1 MVYDRPEV
9 IALQGGLG
17 DRVGVGDFGMAID
30 LSQNYTLLNVSN
42 LYPRVDFSVRFDMLE
57 SPLLM

>member
-17 DRVGVGDFGMAID
+17 DRAGVGDFGRAID
-30 LSQNYTLLNVSN
+30 RHQNNALFNVSN
-42 LYPRVDFSVRFDMLE
+42 LYPGVDFSVKIDMLE
-57 SPLLM
+57 SPLLT